1 MFDRPLPEILLPQE
15 VSSLMV
21 GWLVFLS
28 RYSSLLLPEHL
39 LIHFCLPQ
47 FVYIP
52 SVCHICDVSLCKIKV
67 AAVTAAADEAAVA
80 AAWPMFLCL
89 TTLVTLLSIYWPTQ
103 AATQPRL
110 PFSIYLS
117 I

>member
-1 MFDRPLPEILLPQE
+1 M
-15 VSSLMV
+15 
-21 GWLVFLS
+21 
-28 RYSSLLLPEHL
+28 
-39 LIHFCLPQ
+39 
-47 FVYIP
+47 
-52 SVCHICDVSLCKIKV
+52 KA
-67 AAVTAAADEAAVA
+67 AAVTAAAAEAAVA

-110 PFSIYLS
+110 TFSIYLS